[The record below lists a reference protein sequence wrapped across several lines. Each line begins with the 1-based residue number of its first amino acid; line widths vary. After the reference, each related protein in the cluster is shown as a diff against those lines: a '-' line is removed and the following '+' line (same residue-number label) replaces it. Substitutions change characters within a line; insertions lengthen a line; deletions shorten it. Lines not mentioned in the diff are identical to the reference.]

1 MKLVRVFPNLS
12 AENKSAYRN
21 RQEAIITCISPVFYL
36 ISRNDNQAD
45 KMKII
50 ADNTVPYLKGIL
62 EPIADVS
69 YLDSKEFT
77 PTNIKDADALIV
89 RSIDKCTRELL
100 EGSRVRPSRQP
111 RSGTTISISIIAR
124 RQGSRGRT
132 PRVATPL
139 PWGNMYYPLW

>member
-1 MKLVRVFPNLS
+1 
-12 AENKSAYRN
+12 
-21 RQEAIITCISPVFYL
+21 
-36 ISRNDNQAD
+36 
-45 KMKII
+45 MKII

-100 EGSRVRPSRQP
+100 EGSRVRLITTATI
-111 RSGTTISISIIAR
+111 GTTISISIIAR

>member
-1 MKLVRVFPNLS
+1 
-12 AENKSAYRN
+12 
-21 RQEAIITCISPVFYL
+21 
-36 ISRNDNQAD
+36 
-45 KMKII
+45 MKII

-100 EGSRVRPSRQP
+100 EGSRVRLI
-111 RSGTTISISIIAR
+111 TTATIAR